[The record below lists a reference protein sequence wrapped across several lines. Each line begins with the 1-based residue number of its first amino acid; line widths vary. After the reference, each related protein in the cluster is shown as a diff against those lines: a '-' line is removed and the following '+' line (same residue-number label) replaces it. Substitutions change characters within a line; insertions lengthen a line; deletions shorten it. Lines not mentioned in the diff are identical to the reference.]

1 MKLTQLGSLYKLIRG
16 ESRTMRKSVAK
27 QPRQRASA
35 FVLESL
41 ENRVLLSATPM
52 DVTTTEPVVTAAV
65 VTTDKADYAPGE
77 TALITTANTDTE
89 GLKFGEG
96 ELVQFQVTRTDGI
109 EDAPM
114 GDLPWYVTDGVGG
127 FNAYQEFDANGQAID
142 RNADGMADWIRP
154 DNDGTVNGSISTNWF
169 VEDQY
174 LGASLLL
181 TATGQGSGA
190 VATTE
195 FTDGGGTLQFSS
207 ASYSVNEAVGTATI
221 TVNRVSAS
229 NGNVTVNYAT
239 SNGTATAGSDYTAA
253 SGTLTFGNGVTS
265 QTFTV
270 SITND
275 SVHES
280 NETINLTLS
289 SAGSGGNL
297 GTPTTAV
304 LTIND
309 NDPATV
315 TTNTTVSSNDDTSI
329 YGDSVHFTAAV
340 TGSPSVGTV
349 QFYVDTVAFGSAV
362 AVTGG
367 AATSNSISNL
377 TAGNHDVYAV
387 YSGGA
392 GYVGSTSANITQTVN
407 KAEATISVSGFS
419 GVYDGEEHGVVSSS
433 ATGVNNE
440 ALSGLVIAST
450 TYTDVPGGQVHW
462 TFSNTNYTNQSG
474 DATVTITQ
482 ANLTICIVDTA
493 KTFGQTID
501 LAAVLGTTVIG
512 VNGENLNITYCST
525 GTLEAAVPG
534 GHAINGFVSN
544 GTGMLSNYYV
554 TIKPGTLTVTA
565 PSVVTVVRAGANL
578 IIVGTGGCDTI
589 TVNATN
595 LNKITVNGTTV
606 SNPTITFIGSD
617 TDLVGGGGHVIVYGM
632 ACDDNISLTGNV
644 NLEAHGG
651 EGNDTITG
659 GAGHDVIFGDTG
671 NDTLTGA
678 AGNDVLVGGSGSDR
692 LVGSAGHDI
701 LISHEA
707 DDDYDYNDLRT
718 ISDNWASCWSADLD
732 FGSASDDVL
741 DESGSADM
749 LTGSSGHDWFIVGI
763 GDKITDSNSAIKDGD
778 IKT

>member
-16 ESRTMRKSVAK
+16 ESRTRRKSVAK

-65 VTTDKADYAPGE
+65 VTTDKPDYAPGE
-77 TALITTANTDTE
+77 TALITTSNTDTE
-89 GLKFGEG
+89 GLKFGDG

-109 EDAPM
+109 EDYPN
-114 GDLPWYVTDGVGG
+114 GNLPWYVTDGVGG
-127 FNAYQEFDANGQAID
+127 FDAYQEYDANGQAVD
-142 RNADGMADWIRP
+142 RNADGIADWIRP
-154 DNDGTVNGSISTNWF
+154 DNDLTVNGSISTDWY

-174 LGASLLL
+174 LGSSLLL
-181 TATGQGSGA
+181 TATGQASGA
-190 VATTE
+190 VATTA

-207 ASYSVNEAVGTATI
+207 ASYSVNEDVGTATI

-229 NGNVTVNYAT
+229 NGKVTVDYAT

-253 SGTLTFGNGVTS
+253 SGTLTFENGVTS

-387 YSGGA
+387 YSGGT
-392 GYVGSTSANITQTVN
+392 GYVGSTSSTITQAVAKATAAIVVN
-407 KAEATISVSGFS
+407 GYT
-419 GVYDGEEHGVVSSS
+419 GVYDGLYHGATLVS
-433 ATGVNNE
+433 ATGVNSE
-440 ALSGLVIAST
+440 DLTSSVTLGGET
-450 TYTDVPGGQVHW
+450 FKDVP
-462 TFSNTNYTNQSG
+462 
-474 DATVTITQ
+474 
-482 ANLTICIVDTA
+482 
-493 KTFGQTID
+493 
-501 LAAVLGTTVIG
+501 
-512 VNGENLNITYCST
+512 
-525 GTLEAAVPG
+525 
-534 GHAINGFVSN
+534 
-544 GTGMLSNYYV
+544 
-554 TIKPGTLTVTA
+554 
-565 PSVVTVVRAGANL
+565 
-578 IIVGTGGCDTI
+578 
-589 TVNATN
+589 
-595 LNKITVNGTTV
+595 
-606 SNPTITFIGSD
+606 
-617 TDLVGGGGHVIVYGM
+617 
-632 ACDDNISLTGNV
+632 
-644 NLEAHGG
+644 
-651 EGNDTITG
+651 
-659 GAGHDVIFGDTG
+659 
-671 NDTLTGA
+671 
-678 AGNDVLVGGSGSDR
+678 
-692 LVGSAGHDI
+692 
-701 LISHEA
+701 
-707 DDDYDYNDLRT
+707 
-718 ISDNWASCWSADLD
+718 
-732 FGSASDDVL
+732 
-741 DESGSADM
+741 
-749 LTGSSGHDWFIVGI
+749 
-763 GDKITDSNSAIKDGD
+763 
-778 IKT
+778 